1 MRVTGTGERP
11 GFSYSVTID
20 TDYDVPVLE
29 FFDEDGRIT
38 GELAFDTAAEADAAE
53 WLLAQDI
60 GGNA

>member
-1 MRVTGTGERP
+1 MRVTGTGSRP

-20 TDYDVPVLE
+20 TDYEVPTLE
-29 FFDEDGRIT
+29 FVDEDGRV
-38 GELAFDTAAEADAAE
+38 LAEIAFTTAAEADAAE